1 MQHYIEKMN
10 LELNCVYVEKRERK
24 KAEKKDAVVIVGC
37 KGKNTYIYYSL
48 SFSVYIY
55 IMMLVMY
62 RLYISTH
69 IHESTR
75 KQTDAAS
82 LRSTIILR

>member
-1 MQHYIEKMN
+1 MQLLLLGDARGKIHIYI
-10 LELNCVYVEKRERK
+10 
-24 KAEKKDAVVIVGC
+24 IPF
-37 KGKNTYIYYSL
+37 L
-48 SFSVYIY
+48 SPSIYIY

-69 IHESTR
+69 IHESMR